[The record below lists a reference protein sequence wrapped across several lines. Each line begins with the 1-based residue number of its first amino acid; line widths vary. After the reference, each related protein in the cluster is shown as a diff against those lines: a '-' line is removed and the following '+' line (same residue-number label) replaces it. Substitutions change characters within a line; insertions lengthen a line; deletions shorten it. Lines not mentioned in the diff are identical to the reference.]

1 MPAPAPSEADIIFNR
16 ANVALA
22 KSQRLIASWLPPR
35 TEEEL
40 RNVKSEE
47 EIEREE
53 QEMFA
58 PVPELS
64 VYTTHALRVI
74 LFSPSPLRLGLGAP
88 LPQEIK
94 NGDERR
100 QELSSNDKLRKQLL
114 GQEFAKLFGK
124 TGSAAKKGVGNL
136 PLGSKPRPV
145 ATEPVADEDGEEDLG
160 RSSLGKP
167 KRKIEADSPD
177 VEQEERG
184 GDNNEA
190 LHQFNSRGKGSTSSS
205 KRGSTY
211 LDEVLAEK
219 LRKKK
224 KKKGGSASF
233 QHNVADA

>member
-1 MPAPAPSEADIIFNR
+1 MPAPTTSEADIIFNR

-40 RNVKSEE
+40 RNVKSDE

-53 QEMFA
+53 QETFA
-58 PVPELS
+58 PVPEL
-64 VYTTHALRVI
+64 
-74 LFSPSPLRLGLGAP
+74 LGLGAP

-114 GQEFAKLFGK
+114 GKEFAKLYGR
-124 TGSAAKKGVGNL
+124 TGSAAKKDLGNM

-145 ATEPVADEDGEEDLG
+145 PIKLAVDDNAEEDVG

-167 KRKIEADSPD
+167 KRKAEAELLDA
-177 VEQEERG
+177 EREDG
-184 GDNNEA
+184 GIDNNEP
-190 LHQFNSRGKGSTSSS
+190 LPRSNTRGKGSTSSS

-224 KKKGGSASF
+224 KKMKGGRVPV
-233 QHNVADA
+233 QQKLVDE

>member
-1 MPAPAPSEADIIFNR
+1 MPAPITHEADIIFNR

-40 RNVKSEE
+40 RNVKSEQ
-47 EIEREE
+47 EIEQEE

-58 PVPELS
+58 PVPEL
-64 VYTTHALRVI
+64 
-74 LFSPSPLRLGLGAP
+74 LGLGAP
-88 LPQEIK
+88 LPQDIK

-100 QELSSNDKLRKQLL
+100 HELSSNDKLRKQLL
-114 GQEFAKLFGK
+114 GKEFARLYGK
-124 TGSAAKKGVGNL
+124 TGSAAKKEFGAL

-145 ATEPVADEDGEEDLG
+145 ATKQVVEEEVEEEAG
-160 RSSLGKP
+160 RSLLGKP
-167 KRKIEADSPD
+167 KRRIGPDLQEAEE
-177 VEQEERG
+177 VERRG
-184 GDNNEA
+184 GRNEP
-190 LHQFNSRGKGSTSSS
+190 LPYFNTGGKSSMSSS

-224 KKKGGSASF
+224 KKGGIASM
-233 QHNVADA
+233 QQKVIND

>member
-1 MPAPAPSEADIIFNR
+1 MPAPTTSEADIIFNR

-47 EIEREE
+47 EVEREE
-53 QEMFA
+53 HEMFA
-58 PVPELS
+58 PVPEL
-64 VYTTHALRVI
+64 
-74 LFSPSPLRLGLGAP
+74 LGLGAP

-94 NGDERR
+94 SGDERR

-114 GQEFAKLFGK
+114 GKEFAKLYGR
-124 TGSAAKKGVGNL
+124 TGSTVKKDFGNL

-145 ATEPVADEDGEEDLG
+145 ATRLVVEEEVEDDAG

-167 KRKIEADSPD
+167 KRKVEADLL
-177 VEQEERG
+177 EAEREEG
-184 GDNNEA
+184 GDDNNKP
-190 LHQFNSRGKGSTSSS
+190 LPRFDTKGKGSISSS
-205 KRGSTY
+205 KRGNTY

-224 KKKGGSASF
+224 KKKGGIASD
-233 QHNVADA
+233 QQKVVYE

>member
-1 MPAPAPSEADIIFNR
+1 MLAPTTSEADIIFNR

-40 RNVKSEE
+40 RNAKSEE

-58 PVPELS
+58 PVPEL
-64 VYTTHALRVI
+64 
-74 LFSPSPLRLGLGAP
+74 LGLGAP
-88 LPQEIK
+88 VPQEIK

-114 GQEFAKLFGK
+114 GKEFAKLYGK
-124 TGSAAKKGVGNL
+124 TGSATKKDFGAL

-145 ATEPVADEDGEEDLG
+145 VTKQAVEEEMEEDAG

-167 KRKIEADSPD
+167 KRRVEASS
-177 VEQEERG
+177 VEGEEQEEQ
-184 GDNNEA
+184 GDD
-190 LHQFNSRGKGSTSSS
+190 KGSFPRPNTRIQGSISS
-205 KRGSTY
+205 KKRTSTY

-219 LRKKK
+219 SRKRK
-224 KKKGGSASF
+224 KKKGGVVPIEGKVT
-233 QHNVADA
+233 NI

>member
-1 MPAPAPSEADIIFNR
+1 MPAPTTSEADIIFNR

-40 RNVKSEE
+40 RNVKSAE

-53 QEMFA
+53 QETFA
-58 PVPELS
+58 PVPEL
-64 VYTTHALRVI
+64 
-74 LFSPSPLRLGLGAP
+74 LGLGAP

-114 GQEFAKLFGK
+114 GKEFAKLYGR
-124 TGSAAKKGVGNL
+124 TGPAAKKDLGNL
-136 PLGSKPRPV
+136 PLGSKPRPIP
-145 ATEPVADEDGEEDLG
+145 TTLPVDEDVEEDGG

-167 KRKIEADSPD
+167 KRKIGASLL
-177 VEQEERG
+177 VIEQDEG
-184 GDNNEA
+184 AVDNNEP
-190 LHQFNSRGKGSTSSS
+190 LPRSKTGGKGSASSS

-219 LRKKK
+219 LRKKTK
-224 KKKGGSASF
+224 KKRGSVSL
-233 QHNVADA
+233 QQKLVDE